1 MKAAIVFFS
10 LDGNT
15 AHAAGKLGQM
25 LNADLFQ
32 LIPEK
37 KYPDNTFSK
46 YFFCG
51 MSAVLGKAPNLTP
64 YRFDPTLY
72 DLIIL
77 GTPVWAGTF
86 APPLRTFLRANSLAG
101 KHVALFA
108 CCSGGNAEKCFA
120 DMKKEVGNCTPLS
133 TLRLIDPLKKNQ
145 ADAAGSL
152 AEFCTNLKPYQAQPA
167 E

>member
-1 MKAAIVFFS
+1 MPVGIRGHGA
-10 LDGNT
+10 
-15 AHAAGKLGQM
+15 
-25 LNADLFQ
+25 
-32 LIPEK
+32 
-37 KYPDNTFSK
+37 
-46 YFFCG
+46 
-51 MSAVLGKAPNLTP
+51 AVLGKALNLTP
-64 YRFDPTLY
+64 YRFAPTLY

-152 AEFCTNLKPYQAQPA
+152 AIAADTLAALDEGKTRQTVEIVNKP
-167 E
+167 EIETGKE